1 MKTRN
6 TDKSKPER
14 RRGKRG
20 AGRLYKRDSAGKEH
34 KADSDI
40 HGAFWLEYAVNGK
53 RIRQR
58 LLDDAGNS
66 ITKRPA
72 AEKERARILAPLLAA
87 DKVEQLSTIQAKL
100 AGAEAVHAQAVD
112 EASPPLLIA
121 RAWDAYLT
129 NGNRPDT
136 SADMQARY
144 FGYWDRLWKWLSANR
159 PALKYLREIDQQTAQ
174 DYAATLNGG
183 AVSPNTYNKHVGFL
197 RLFFRVLKDPAR
209 LTENPFEPIRRKNL
223 KPNTRRELTIA
234 ELHTLL
240 DSATG
245 ELQTLLYIG
254 TFTGLRLGD
263 CCTLTWGEVDVAR
276 GMIRRVPNKTA
287 SKRQKP
293 VLIGIPSAL
302 ATKLSETPADR
313 RKGYVLPKYAAL
325 YTFRSETGNPSK
337 QPEIT
342 NEIQAHFTACEIQ
355 TTKPGTGGDTG
366 KRAVVEVGFHSL
378 RHTYVSLHAER
389 GTPQAVVQ
397 AIVGHGSPAMTA
409 HYTHIGEET
418 ARRIAGVLELDAPA
432 TEPARA
438 PLPPWAL
445 ERLAV
450 MTSKNWKTIRDELA
464 AAARR
469 TAGNGVAEVGG
480 GNGRKL
486 PREDRSGSESMP
498 STSVC

>member
-1 MKTRN
+1 MKTR
-6 TDKSKPER
+6 DKAKNNPEPER
-14 RRGKRG
+14 KRGKRG
-20 AGRLYKRDSAGKEH
+20 AGRLYKRDAAGKEYS
-34 KADSDI
+34 ADDDM
-40 HGAFWLEYAVNGK
+40 HGAFWLAYTVNGK

-66 ITKRPA
+66 ITNRKA

-100 AGAEAVHAQAVD
+100 TGAEAVHAQAVD
-112 EASPPLLIA
+112 EANPPLLIA

-129 NGNRPDT
+129 SGNRPDT
-136 SADMQARY
+136 GADMQSRY

-183 AVSPNTYNKHVGFL
+183 TVSPSTYNKHTGFL

-223 KPNTRRELTIA
+223 NPNTRRELTIA
-234 ELHTLL
+234 ELHTVL

-245 ELQTLLYIG
+245 ELQTLLGIG

-263 CCTLTWGEVDVAR
+263 CCTLTWGEVDLDR

-287 SKRQKP
+287 SKGRKP
-293 VLIGIPSAL
+293 ILIGIPSAL
-302 ATKLSETPADR
+302 AAKLSETPAAR

-325 YTFRSETGNPSK
+325 YTFRSETGCPSK

-342 NEIQAHFTACEIQ
+342 NEIQAHFTACGIQ
-355 TTKPGTGGDTG
+355 TTKPGTGMIKDPKTGKDKSTG
-366 KRAVVEVGFHSL
+366 KRAVIEVGFHSL
-378 RHTYVSLHAER
+378 RHTFVSLHAER

-397 AIVGHGSPAMTA
+397 SIVGHGSPAMTA
-409 HYTHIGEET
+409 HYTHIGEAT
-418 ARRIAGVLELDAPA
+418 ARRVAGVLELS
-432 TEPARA
+432 EPGTKPTRE
-438 PLPPWAL
+438 PLPDWARKL
-445 ERLAV
+445 VDEL
-450 MTSKNWKTIRDELA
+450 TGKNWQHIKSELG
-464 AAARR
+464 R
-469 TAGNGVAEVGG
+469 T
-480 GNGRKL
+480 
-486 PREDRSGSESMP
+486 S
-498 STSVC
+498 

>member
-1 MKTRN
+1 
-6 TDKSKPER
+6 
-14 RRGKRG
+14 
-20 AGRLYKRDSAGKEH
+20 
-34 KADSDI
+34 
-40 HGAFWLEYAVNGK
+40 
-53 RIRQR
+53 
-58 LLDDAGNS
+58 
-66 ITKRPA
+66 
-72 AEKERARILAPLLAA
+72 
-87 DKVEQLSTIQAKL
+87 
-100 AGAEAVHAQAVD
+100 
-112 EASPPLLIA
+112 
-121 RAWDAYLT
+121 
-129 NGNRPDT
+129 
-136 SADMQARY
+136 MQARY

-183 AVSPNTYNKHVGFL
+183 TVSPNTYNKHTGFL

-240 DSATG
+240 ESATG

-263 CCTLTWGEVDVAR
+263 CCTLTWGEVDLDR

-302 ATKLSETPADR
+302 AAKLSETPAAR

-325 YTFRSETGNPSK
+325 YTFRSVTGSPSK

-366 KRAVVEVGFHSL
+366 KRAVVETGFHSL
-378 RHTYVSLHAER
+378 RHTFVSLHAER

-397 AIVGHGSPAMTA
+397 AVVGHGSPAMTA
-409 HYTHIGEET
+409 HYTHIGEAT
-418 ARRIAGVLELDAPA
+418 ARRVAGVLDISEAGTAPA
-432 TEPARA
+432 RP
-438 PLPPWAL
+438 PLPDWA
-445 ERLAV
+445 
-450 MTSKNWKTIRDELA
+450 
-464 AAARR
+464 
-469 TAGNGVAEVGG
+469 
-480 GNGRKL
+480 RKL
-486 PREDRSGSESMP
+486 IEGMTTKNLKERKKELLAEPNAGGK
-498 STSVC
+498 

>member
-1 MKTRN
+1 MKTR
-6 TDKSKPER
+6 DKAKNKPEPER
-14 RRGKRG
+14 KRGKRG
-20 AGRLYKRDSAGKEH
+20 AGRLYKRDSAGKEYT
-34 KADSDI
+34 ADSDI
-40 HGAFWLEYAVNGK
+40 HGAFWLAYTVNGK

-66 ITKRPA
+66 ITNRKA
-72 AEKERARILAPLLAA
+72 AERERARILAPLLAA
-87 DKVEQLSTIQAKL
+87 DKVEQLSTIRAKL
-100 AGAEAVHAQAVD
+100 TGAEAVHAQAVD
-112 EASPPLLIA
+112 EANPPLLIA

-129 NGNRPDT
+129 SGNRPDT
-136 SADMQARY
+136 GADMQARY

-159 PALKYLREIDQQTAQ
+159 PALKYVREIDQQTAQ

-183 AVSPNTYNKHVGFL
+183 AVSPNTYNKHTGFL

-234 ELHTLL
+234 ELHTVLE
-240 DSATG
+240 SATG

-263 CCTLTWGEVDVAR
+263 CCTLTWGEVDLDR

-302 ATKLSETPADR
+302 AAKLSETPTAR

-325 YTFRSETGNPSK
+325 YTFRSVTGSPSK

-342 NEIQAHFTACEIQ
+342 NEIQAHFTACGIQ

-378 RHTYVSLHAER
+378 RHTFVSLHAER
-389 GTPQAVVQ
+389 GTPQGVVQ
-397 AIVGHGSPAMTA
+397 AVVGHGSPAMTA

-418 ARRIAGVLELDAPA
+418 ARRVAGVLELSEPGID
-432 TEPARA
+432 PARA
-438 PLPPWAL
+438 PLPDWARKL
-445 ERLAV
+445 IEG
-450 MTSKNWKTIRDELA
+450 MTAKNWKRIKMELEK
-464 AAARR
+464 
-469 TAGNGVAEVGG
+469 T
-480 GNGRKL
+480 
-486 PREDRSGSESMP
+486 P
-498 STSVC
+498 